1 MLRNSTF
8 TRRRERGEKHSTC
21 FMSIINGALILW
33 MLMWSLR
40 NNFSLGSYNSCLDCG
55 KLLRKQQQPKQQ
67 TLSRQKRDL
76 TSDEKELRLKL
87 DVRIHVKKVN
97 GSYVP
102 LNDDFNVIL
111 DQEHSHLKPW
121 IFDKEPSVDS
131 DYGPDNAFE
140 SYFDDVM
147 DPNSDGNQISGISQ
161 ERDEGKVSA
170 GDNRL
175 FPHVIPWQYFITDIQ
190 VSLICPCTAI
200 NARFLLAS
208 QTCLRELFPQRLVGL
223 YVLKHLPTPQYLAKF
238 GPVEEHLQVKDVI
251 YHQGYRRSQ
260 TEGDV
265 LLPLTGKT
273 LVQVFW
279 SQGEAPKADP
289 IVQATTI
296 RSMRAF
302 PPCRRLFSSQRVFT
316 RNRMCSIMKAS
327 ANCQDHVS
335 GGALSVFD
343 QDTRR
348 HSLVG
353 IFSFGG
359 TTCNTLEPQVFSSI
373 EMFMDWIVMNIQS
386 GECANL

>member
-260 TEGDV
+260 TEGVTNDLALILARHPVLSSNGSVPICLPLIKDV

-302 PPCRRLFSSQRVFT
+302 PPCRRLFSSQRG
-316 RNRMCSIMKAS
+316 K
-327 ANCQDHVS
+327 
-335 GGALSVFD
+335 
-343 QDTRR
+343 
-348 HSLVG
+348 
-353 IFSFGG
+353 
-359 TTCNTLEPQVFSSI
+359 
-373 EMFMDWIVMNIQS
+373 
-386 GECANL
+386 